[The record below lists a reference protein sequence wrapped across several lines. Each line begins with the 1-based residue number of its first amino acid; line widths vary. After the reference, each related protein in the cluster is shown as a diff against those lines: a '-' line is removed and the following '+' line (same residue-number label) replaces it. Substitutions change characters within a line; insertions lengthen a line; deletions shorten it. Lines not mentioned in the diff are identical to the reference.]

1 MPGFELLGKDEEKQI
16 LDVMSRGVLF
26 RYEFKKERRGVYKVR
41 QFEQKFAAH
50 HGAKYGLAV
59 SSGSAAL
66 KVALAALGVGPGDE
80 VVVPGFTFVA
90 SWEAILDM
98 GAEPVF
104 AEIDDS
110 LNLDPK
116 LLEAKIGPKT
126 RAVIYVHML
135 GAPGR
140 IDRVAALCR
149 KRGVPLLEDT
159 AQAAGGTFKGRGL
172 GTFGA
177 CGTFSFDSV
186 KTVTTGEGGLVITN
200 DADLYVT
207 ASEYHDHGHDHAP
220 VGRGNE
226 GRRFMGFN
234 FRMMELQGALGLA
247 QLKKLPRMVKIQ
259 RQNKAILKDGLSGI
273 KGITFRRLP
282 DPAGDTATFLSWFLP
297 DADKA
302 AAFNQALA
310 RRGAGAVPWGV
321 NTWHNYAHWEHLHA
335 GATPIASG
343 WPFKQGRK
351 RLTYRA
357 DALPRTEQWLSR
369 CLSWQIMLATPKASL
384 NRMIAAA
391 REAATE
397 VL

>member
-1 MPGFELLGKDEEKQI
+1 MPGFELLGREEEKQI
-16 LDVMSRGVLF
+16 LDVLSRGVLF
-26 RYEFKKERRGVYKVR
+26 RYEFHKERRGVYKVR
-41 QFEQKFAAH
+41 QFEQKFAAS

-66 KVALAALGVGPGDE
+66 KVALASLGVGPGDE

-90 SWEAILDM
+90 SWEAVLDA
-98 GAEPVF
+98 GATPVF
-104 AEIDDS
+104 AEIDDT

-116 LLEAKIGPKT
+116 LLEKVIGRRT
-126 RAVIYVHML
+126 RAVICVHML
-135 GAPGR
+135 GAPAR
-140 IDRVAALCR
+140 IDRIARLCR
-149 KRGVPLLEDT
+149 QKGVALIEDT
-159 AQAAGGTFKGRGL
+159 AQAAGGAFKGKGL

-200 DADLYVT
+200 DHDLYVT

-226 GRRFMGFN
+226 GRRFLGFN

-247 QLKKLPRMVKIQ
+247 QLKKLPRMIKIQ
-259 RQNKAILKDGLSGI
+259 RQNKAVLREGLTGI
-273 KGITFRRLP
+273 KGLRFRRVP
-282 DPAGDTATFLSWFLP
+282 DTAGDTATFLSWFMP

-310 RRGAGAVPWGV
+310 KRGAGAIPWGM
-321 NTWHNYAHWEHLHA
+321 NTWHNYRHWEHLHA

-343 WPFKQGRK
+343 WPYQRGQQ
-351 RLTYRA
+351 RLKYRP
-357 DALPRTEQWLSR
+357 DDLPRTAHWLGR
-369 CLSWQIMLATPKASL
+369 CLSWQIMLKTPKARL
-384 NRMIAAA
+384 NQMIEAA
-391 REAATE
+391 REAAAE
-397 VL
+397 VK